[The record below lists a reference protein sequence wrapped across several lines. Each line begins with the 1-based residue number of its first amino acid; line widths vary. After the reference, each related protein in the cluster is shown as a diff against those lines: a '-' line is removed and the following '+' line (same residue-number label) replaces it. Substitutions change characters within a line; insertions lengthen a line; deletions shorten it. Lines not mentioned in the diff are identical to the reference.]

1 MSRYFEPLG
10 PGVFDSVARW
20 DEDVYDKLANADSR
34 VLDVSMPALSRAAD
48 YSMLWMAAAAAMRAF
63 GGRRTKRAA
72 GRAIGTL
79 AVSSLVTNQ
88 CFKRLHWRNRPN
100 GAAVP
105 LRRRAKRMPTS
116 SSFPSGH
123 SASAA
128 AFSTAVALENLPVG
142 AALGILAAGVGTSRV
157 ATGAHYPSDVLTG
170 FAVGSGMALLGAKVV
185 PPVLPV
191 LTDDEMP
198 DQFEIGGL
206 PEGKGLT
213 VIVNEKAGVDR
224 PPIGAEIRHGLPQA
238 EIITL
243 EPDVDLIAI
252 AEDAVR
258 NGAKALGVCGGD
270 GTVVAIAEVA
280 MRHDLPLAVFPG
292 GTFNHF
298 AKDIR
303 VPDVATAIEA
313 VKGGVATKVD
323 VATLNDKI
331 FLNTA
336 SVGTYPEFVTGR
348 ERLQPRYG
356 KRAAAVVAAY
366 RLLKEKPQVHL
377 RIDGRPMTSMLFSV
391 GNGQYQPLDFA
402 PALRPNMA
410 DGKLDVRIL
419 ASDRRAITPRLL
431 WATLTGTLDD
441 SRLYQRKTVSSM
453 QVEVLESEVLVSR
466 DGEVDDPAPVLR
478 FGVKPRALTVFQ
490 PKNPKM

>member
-1 MSRYFEPLG
+1 MKSFEPLG
-10 PGVFDSVARW
+10 PGVFDAVARW

-34 VLDVSMPALSRAAD
+34 VLDVSMPVLSRAAD
-48 YSMLWMAAAAAMRAF
+48 FSMLWMGIAAAMRVF

-72 GRAIGTL
+72 GRALGTL

-88 CFKRLHWRNRPN
+88 GLKRLHWRNRPN
-100 GAAVP
+100 GSAVP

-142 AALGILAAGVGTSRV
+142 AALGVLAAGVGSSRV

-170 FAVGSGMALLGAKVV
+170 FAVGSGIALLGAKIV

-191 LTDDEMP
+191 LTESEMP
-198 DQFEIGGL
+198 DQLDVGGL
-206 PEGKGLT
+206 PEGEGLT
-213 VIVNEKAGVDR
+213 VIVNEKSGIDKASIADD
-224 PPIGAEIRHGLPQA
+224 IREGLPKA
-238 EIITL
+238 ELIVL
-243 EPDVDLIAI
+243 EPNADLTGL
-252 AEDAVR
+252 AETAVR
-258 NGAKALGVCGGD
+258 KGAKALGVCGGD

-280 MRHDLPLAVFPG
+280 MKHDLPLAVFPG

-303 VPDVATAIEA
+303 VPDVASAIDA
-313 VKGGVATKVD
+313 VQGGLATKVD

-336 SVGTYPEFVTGR
+336 SIGTYPEFVTER

-356 KRAAAVVAAY
+356 KRVAALVAAR
-366 RLLKEKPQVHL
+366 RLLKEKPQARL
-377 RIDGRPMTSMLFSV
+377 RIDGRPMTSMLFFV
-391 GNGQYQPLDFA
+391 GNGQYEPLDFA
-402 PALRPNMA
+402 PALRPRMD

-419 ASDRRAITPRLL
+419 VSDRRAITPRLL
-431 WATLTGTLDD
+431 WATLTGTLED

-453 QVEVLESEVLVSR
+453 EIEVLEPEILVSR
-466 DGEVDDPAPVLR
+466 DGEVDDPAPLLR

-490 PKNPKM
+490 PPNPTM